1 MKLKTS
7 VKYQIFNHFMLVI
20 TASLGACSAIAI
32 YYVCI
37 AMKYANEPVNA
48 IMVIDGYDFIFVAIM
63 IISAFYYYKKDL
75 NLCFQLSNSRTGL
88 FISKLIVGIATSAVC
103 SIISAFF
110 CFGINSLC
118 KSVINTSGFHIEL
131 RPFFTESMYYKDYHT
146 VYFFGKANNTEKILL
161 GILMMF
167 FAATAVYIIS
177 LFIASLFYRV
187 KLIAKVLI
195 VLVPYIIIYAGIPVI
210 DMFVTKGS
218 LAESYNN
225 IIYTMFG
232 MTYKSPLLMC
242 MIFTGIG
249 ILFSIGLYYIIKT
262 TQIKR

>member
-7 VKYQIFNHFMLVI
+7 IKHQLFSYFKLVMISSLSACIFL
-20 TASLGACSAIAI
+20 AI

-37 AMKYANEPVNA
+37 AISYANKPVNA
-48 IMVIDGYDFIFVAIM
+48 IITASGYDLIFVTTM

-75 NLCFQLSNSRTGL
+75 NFCFQLSNSKTGL
-88 FISKLIVGIATSAVC
+88 YLSKLIIGMITSVVCSLISAV
-103 SIISAFF
+103 F
-110 CFGINSLC
+110 CFGVNTAC
-118 KSVINTSGFHIEL
+118 KNIINTSGFHIEL
-131 RPFFTESMYYKDYHT
+131 RPFFTQTMYYCDYDT

-187 KLIAKVLI
+187 TLIAKILI
-195 VLVPYIIIYAGIPVI
+195 IFVPYIAIYAGIPVI
-210 DMFVTKGS
+210 DIFVTNGS
-218 LAESYNN
+218 LAEKYNN
-225 IIYTMFG
+225 LIYTMFG

-242 MIFTGIG
+242 MICLGIG
-249 ILFSIGLYYIIKT
+249 IIFSIGLYYIIKT
-262 TQIKR
+262 TQVKK